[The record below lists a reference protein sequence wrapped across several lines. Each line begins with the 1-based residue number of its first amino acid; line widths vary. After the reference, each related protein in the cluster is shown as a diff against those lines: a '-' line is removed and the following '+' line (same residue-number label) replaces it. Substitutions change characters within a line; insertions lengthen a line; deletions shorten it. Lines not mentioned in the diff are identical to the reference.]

1 MVPITRLTGAY
12 LAVATLGFSIIVYL
26 VIKNEEWLTGGSY
39 GFISIPRAALFGFVL
54 RDPMYS
60 YYLNV
65 GVAAIVY
72 LTFARIQGSRFGRAI
87 NAIREDPDAAR
98 ACGLRVTLLKSEC
111 FVIAAFVAG
120 LAGSLYAHE
129 VRYLAPNDFTF
140 WKSIEILIMVV
151 IGGVGSLAGAILGAA
166 VVVGLPEV
174 LRGIGDYRMLVFGA
188 ILIATM
194 LFGEGGLAAIC
205 TTLGRRLGG
214 TADAPGA
221 EARGQQRKRA
231 MSTIAAHE
239 AWLLEARSLTRR
251 FGGLLAVD
259 GVDLSVGRGSV
270 HGVIGP
276 NGAGKTTLLNLVAGV
291 YGVSSGTLHFGARDI
306 TRYSTA
312 KRARAG
318 IRRTFQNLK
327 LFGEMTA
334 LENVAIGLHADT
346 RSGFFDAVLGT
357 PRHRR
362 EERDIRD
369 RSMEALRFVGLDGIA
384 AMRAGALA
392 YGHRRL
398 LEIARAIVARPA
410 LLLLDEPAA
419 GLNVNEA
426 AHVSE
431 LIARIRDAG
440 TTVILVEHHMDVVM
454 RVSDE
459 ITVLNYGRRL
469 AHGTPT
475 QIQEDPDV
483 IEAYLGRSLENESA
497 QA

>member
-1 MVPITRLTGAY
+1 
-12 LAVATLGFSIIVYL
+12 
-26 VIKNEEWLTGGSY
+26 
-39 GFISIPRAALFGFVL
+39 
-54 RDPMYS
+54 
-60 YYLNV
+60 
-65 GVAAIVY
+65 
-72 LTFARIQGSRFGRAI
+72 
-87 NAIREDPDAAR
+87 
-98 ACGLRVTLLKSEC
+98 
-111 FVIAAFVAG
+111 
-120 LAGSLYAHE
+120 
-129 VRYLAPNDFTF
+129 
-140 WKSIEILIMVV
+140 
-151 IGGVGSLAGAILGAA
+151 
-166 VVVGLPEV
+166 
-174 LRGIGDYRMLVFGA
+174 
-188 ILIATM
+188 
-194 LFGEGGLAAIC
+194 
-205 TTLGRRLGG
+205 
-214 TADAPGA
+214 
-221 EARGQQRKRA
+221 
-231 MSTIAAHE
+231 MSTVSAHE

-291 YGVSSGTLHFGARDI
+291 YGASSGTLHFGARDI

-346 RSGFFDAVLGT
+346 CSGFFDAVLGT
-357 PRHRR
+357 PRHHR
-362 EERDIRD
+362 E
-369 RSMEALRFVGLDGIA
+369 RSMEALRFVGLGGIA

-431 LIARIRDAG
+431 LIARIREAG
-440 TTVILVEHHMDVVM
+440 TTVVLVEHHMDVVM

>member
-1 MVPITRLTGAY
+1 MRTG
-12 LAVATLGFSIIVYL
+12 S
-26 VIKNEEWLTGGSY
+26 
-39 GFISIPRAALFGFVL
+39 
-54 RDPMYS
+54 
-60 YYLNV
+60 
-65 GVAAIVY
+65 
-72 LTFARIQGSRFGRAI
+72 
-87 NAIREDPDAAR
+87 
-98 ACGLRVTLLKSEC
+98 
-111 FVIAAFVAG
+111 
-120 LAGSLYAHE
+120 AHE
-129 VRYLAPNDFTF
+129 P
-140 WKSIEILIMVV
+140 
-151 IGGVGSLAGAILGAA
+151 
-166 VVVGLPEV
+166 
-174 LRGIGDYRMLVFGA
+174 
-188 ILIATM
+188 
-194 LFGEGGLAAIC
+194 
-205 TTLGRRLGG
+205 
-214 TADAPGA
+214 
-221 EARGQQRKRA
+221 
-231 MSTIAAHE
+231 
-239 AWLLEARSLTRR
+239 WLLEARSLTRR

-270 HGVIGP
+270 HGLIGP

-291 YGVSSGTLHFGARDI
+291 YGVSSGTLHFDARDI

-334 LENVAIGLHADT
+334 LENVALGLHADT
-346 RSGFFDAVLGT
+346 RAGFFDAVLGT

-369 RSMEALRFVGLDGIA
+369 RSMEALRFVGLGGIA

-398 LEIARAIVARPA
+398 LEIARAIVACPA

-419 GLNVNEA
+419 GLNINEA
-426 AHVSE
+426 AHVSD
-431 LIARIRDAG
+431 LIGRIRAAG

-469 AHGTPT
+469 AHGTPV
-475 QIQEDPDV
+475 QIQEDPEV
-483 IEAYLGRSLENESA
+483 IEAYLGRALEDESA

>member
-1 MVPITRLTGAY
+1 
-12 LAVATLGFSIIVYL
+12 
-26 VIKNEEWLTGGSY
+26 
-39 GFISIPRAALFGFVL
+39 
-54 RDPMYS
+54 
-60 YYLNV
+60 
-65 GVAAIVY
+65 
-72 LTFARIQGSRFGRAI
+72 
-87 NAIREDPDAAR
+87 
-98 ACGLRVTLLKSEC
+98 
-111 FVIAAFVAG
+111 
-120 LAGSLYAHE
+120 
-129 VRYLAPNDFTF
+129 
-140 WKSIEILIMVV
+140 
-151 IGGVGSLAGAILGAA
+151 
-166 VVVGLPEV
+166 
-174 LRGIGDYRMLVFGA
+174 
-188 ILIATM
+188 
-194 LFGEGGLAAIC
+194 
-205 TTLGRRLGG
+205 
-214 TADAPGA
+214 
-221 EARGQQRKRA
+221 
-231 MSTIAAHE
+231 MSTLSAPE
-239 AWLLEARSLTRR
+239 AGLLEARSLTRR

-259 GVDLSVGRGSV
+259 GVDLSVARGSV

-291 YGVSSGTLHFGARDI
+291 HGVTSGTLHFSARDI

-334 LENVAIGLHADT
+334 LENVALGLHADT
-346 RSGFFDAVLGT
+346 CSGFFDAVLGT

-369 RSMEALRFVGLDGIA
+369 QSMGALRFVGLGGIA

-426 AHVSE
+426 AHVSD

-469 AHGTPT
+469 AHGTPA
-475 QIQEDPDV
+475 QIQEDPEV
-483 IEAYLGRSLENESA
+483 IEAYLGRSLEDESA

>member
-1 MVPITRLTGAY
+1 
-12 LAVATLGFSIIVYL
+12 
-26 VIKNEEWLTGGSY
+26 
-39 GFISIPRAALFGFVL
+39 
-54 RDPMYS
+54 
-60 YYLNV
+60 
-65 GVAAIVY
+65 
-72 LTFARIQGSRFGRAI
+72 
-87 NAIREDPDAAR
+87 
-98 ACGLRVTLLKSEC
+98 
-111 FVIAAFVAG
+111 
-120 LAGSLYAHE
+120 
-129 VRYLAPNDFTF
+129 
-140 WKSIEILIMVV
+140 
-151 IGGVGSLAGAILGAA
+151 
-166 VVVGLPEV
+166 
-174 LRGIGDYRMLVFGA
+174 
-188 ILIATM
+188 
-194 LFGEGGLAAIC
+194 
-205 TTLGRRLGG
+205 
-214 TADAPGA
+214 
-221 EARGQQRKRA
+221 
-231 MSTIAAHE
+231 MSTVAAHE

-306 TRYSTA
+306 TGYSTA

-334 LENVAIGLHADT
+334 LENAALGLHADT
-346 RSGFFDAVLGT
+346 SSGFFDAVLGT

-362 EERDIRD
+362 EEREIRD
-369 RSMEALRFVGLDGIA
+369 RSMEALRFVGLGGVA

-475 QIQEDPDV
+475 EIQEDPDV
-483 IEAYLGRSLENESA
+483 IEAYLGRSLEDESA